1 MRAKEA
7 GQTPP
12 LSLEAMLSPHSHCDH
27 HTLAV
32 IARLDRAIQYAETLV
47 LERRSRGVL
56 DAPPSRGMTVLLP
69 QRREPISPS
78 VLIRARKS
86 SFTIRVDQLFTPSR
100 EGAFTNAHHHP
111 VKTPA
116 IACVCRMRNAD

>member
-1 MRAKEA
+1 
-7 GQTPP
+7 
-12 LSLEAMLSPHSHCDH
+12 ML
-27 HTLAV
+27 L
-32 IARLDRAIQYAETLV
+32 Q
-47 LERRSRGVL
+47 
-56 DAPPSRGMTVLLP
+56 
-69 QRREPISPS
+69 QRELITRP
-78 VLIRARKS
+78 VMIRARESSFTRKS

>member
-1 MRAKEA
+1 
-7 GQTPP
+7 
-12 LSLEAMLSPHSHCDH
+12 
-27 HTLAV
+27 
-32 IARLDRAIQYAETLV
+32 
-47 LERRSRGVL
+47 
-56 DAPPSRGMTVLLP
+56 MT
-69 QRREPISPS
+69 
-78 VLIRARKS
+78 RARKS